1 VSGAEREHN
10 RSMATSEKPMPSIP
24 SSLLAEME
32 RLARAQ
38 ARTVGEVLT
47 EAVDRYVKDQ
57 QWQSLKAYGRE
68 RALARGLTE
77 ADVPRLIEE
86 SRMESQTASRLES

>member
-1 VSGAEREHN
+1 
-10 RSMATSEKPMPSIP
+10 MATSETQPPNIP
-24 SSLLAEME
+24 VPLMAEVE

-38 ARTVGEVLT
+38 ARTVGEVIA
-47 EAVDRYVKDQ
+47 EAVDRYIKDQ

-77 ADVPRLIEE
+77 DDVARLTED
-86 SRMESQTASRLES
+86 SRRECGQQS

>member
-1 VSGAEREHN
+1 
-10 RSMATSEKPMPSIP
+10 MATSERPIPSIP
-24 SSLLAEME
+24 VSLLAEME

-38 ARTVGEVLT
+38 SRTVSEVVA
-47 EAVDRYVKDQ
+47 EAVDRYLKDE

-68 RALARGLTE
+68 KALAHGLKE

-86 SRMESQTASRLES
+86 SRREYGQ